1 MEERQ
6 AGLVLY
12 QALSLAQR
20 SWSDGEEDAMR
31 LRQEMTALIRKQPLA
46 TIDYVSVADAETLE
60 ELDKVTPPT
69 LVSLAVRIGKTRLI
83 DNIVLE

>member
-83 DNIVLE
+83 DNVVLK